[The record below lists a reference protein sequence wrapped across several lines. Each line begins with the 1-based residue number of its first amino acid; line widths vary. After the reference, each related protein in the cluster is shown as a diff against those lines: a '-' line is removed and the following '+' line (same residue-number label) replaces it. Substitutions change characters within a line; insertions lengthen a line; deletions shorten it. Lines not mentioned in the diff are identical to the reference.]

1 MHTPAWLLNIVISYL
16 SNRTTYNGEQSTV
29 RDLPGGGPKGA
40 FLGGLIFIIK
50 YNGAFLRPPIP
61 PLISGPV
68 RKEKAEKVKF
78 GDDGTVAVSVNLKKC
93 LVNDLEDKDNF
104 HERTHQILPAS
115 NNLLQYYLDDTEK
128 FTNDNRM
135 KINAKKTKVIL
146 FNKARKRDFPPE
158 VSFSDNVNL
167 EVVSELKLVG
177 VIVSSDLR
185 WEKNTLYICQKAME
199 RMWILRRMKFFNLDL
214 EQICDTYVKEIRSIL
229 ELAAPVWHSGLT
241 VKQSRDIERVQKI
254 ALFIMLGD
262 NFINYDVACTI
273 VGIEPL
279 QFMRDQLCLKF
290 ANENLK
296 QENSLLTKV
305 TKTVNTRSKPDL
317 VIEPKCTIKRF
328 RNSSIPYL
336 SRIVNKNLQ
345 KR

>member
-1 MHTPAWLLNIVISYL
+1 M
-16 SNRTTYNGEQSTV
+16 
-29 RDLPGGGPKGA
+29 
-40 FLGGLIFIIK
+40 
-50 YNGAFLRPPIP
+50 
-61 PLISGPV
+61 
-68 RKEKAEKVKF
+68 
-78 GDDGTVAVSVNLKKC
+78 
-93 LVNDLEDKDNF
+93 
-104 HERTHQILPAS
+104 PAS

-146 FNKARKRDFPPE
+146 FNKARKWDFPPE

-262 NFINYDVACTI
+262 NFINYD
-273 VGIEPL
+273 
-279 QFMRDQLCLKF
+279 
-290 ANENLK
+290 
-296 QENSLLTKV
+296 
-305 TKTVNTRSKPDL
+305 
-317 VIEPKCTIKRF
+317 
-328 RNSSIPYL
+328 
-336 SRIVNKNLQ
+336 
-345 KR
+345 